1 MTRRPTRT
9 LRTRRHVQCTL
20 PSFLR
25 IVWRRYMRPHN
36 HLRAEKDI
44 PKVGTTCANRHH
56 APSNPLIGLA
66 RHHAKSQKP
75 APNCSSWASKR
86 PRADQLALEWM
97 RAVLQ
102 KDISL
107 QTVHDAVDDP
117 HDLKRL
123 LHFHYEGRLS
133 ERNRSMVILASR
145 HGVRSGIVCQ
155 FLGITKKT
163 HRRYDR
169 KSEE

>member
-1 MTRRPTRT
+1 MTRRPKRT

-36 HLRAEKDI
+36 HLRAEKEI

-75 APNCSSWASKR
+75 APNCSSWARAAATVGCTYPCPSVGFLGARR
-86 PRADQLALEWM
+86 PGAGPHPDLRQGVGGLIKHQIDM
-97 RAVLQ
+97 PRDKVLQ
-102 KDISL
+102 RGPSA
-107 QTVHDAVDDP
+107 AVGDESE
-117 HDLKRL
+117 LG
-123 LHFHYEGRLS
+123 FGR
-133 ERNRSMVILASR
+133 I
-145 HGVRSGIVCQ
+145 
-155 FLGITKKT
+155 K
-163 HRRYDR
+163 
-169 KSEE
+169 